1 MTSCTET
8 WVLSTSEVNFRGLHI
23 TDLDT
28 RKIKGKHQI
37 TFSAFSFFLDPVCN
51 LCLKDLSKVVMA
63 ELACKLRVDPT
74 ARQRFHQSFE
84 TPSWELFPDLLGRI
98 SKFFS
103 DTPVKLFRG
112 VFEELK
118 LYDLGKML
126 KKIKQHTVCPY
137 LSLLAKAKMLRN
149 ERPTKDY
156 SKADYRVLW

>member
-1 MTSCTET
+1 M
-8 WVLSTSEVNFRGLHI
+8 
-23 TDLDT
+23 
-28 RKIKGKHQI
+28 
-37 TFSAFSFFLDPVCN
+37 
-51 LCLKDLSKVVMA
+51 
-63 ELACKLRVDPT
+63 
-74 ARQRFHQSFE
+74 
-84 TPSWELFPDLLGRI
+84 LGRI

-137 LSLLAKAKMLRN
+137 LSLLAKTKMLLN

-156 SKADYRVLW
+156 SKADYRVL